1 MYKPSWLYS
10 RKDMFIILKDNLA
23 WVIPALILS
32 ILIPLNTGYEKPL
45 NMVLTFISLCI
56 ARKNK
61 IAFYLT
67 IISFFIICL
76 YIPIGH
82 DFGQISFGYI
92 ASAFQT
98 NKGEMTEFIKG
109 VSSNALLIFSITIFF
124 LILYVI
130 KGKGFSQK
138 YSLIY
143 LLLFCIVNIKS
154 IPARMLVSTIG
165 YSNQYT
171 TELKSLESQKNI
183 PDDFTTS
190 DIKKKYQNIVVVIG
204 ESAGRDYMSLY
215 GYQHDTTPWLKNAPG
230 YFFAN
235 YISAAPDT
243 YLSLP
248 RTMAMTNGDQTDIK
262 NNIVALA
269 NKADFNTFWIS
280 NQGYIGEYDTLSTV
294 IAEYAQHKTFLKK
307 GDFDSNNADDMQ
319 LLDGLQ
325 QIVDNEHDQ
334 KVIFIHMIG
343 SHPDSCERLN
353 GFPVNFNV
361 KNNKEINCYL
371 ASIQK
376 LDSFIERA
384 VSILKNKGESY
395 SLVYFSDHGLTVRQT
410 SRHLILGQ
418 DVQYI
423 LFGKDSRSVLHG
435 RESKQNYN
443 VPFFIIAS
451 DILTHNTYYNYL
463 SANNF
468 MAIFEWLA
476 GFNSNKIKPLS
487 PIEHSDENVS
497 IYDGEASIPYNS
509 LKDNEI
515 IK

>member
-1 MYKPSWLYS
+1 
-10 RKDMFIILKDNLA
+10 
-23 WVIPALILS
+23 
-32 ILIPLNTGYEKPL
+32 
-45 NMVLTFISLCI
+45 
-56 ARKNK
+56 
-61 IAFYLT
+61 
-67 IISFFIICL
+67 
-76 YIPIGH
+76 
-82 DFGQISFGYI
+82 
-92 ASAFQT
+92 
-98 NKGEMTEFIKG
+98 
-109 VSSNALLIFSITIFF
+109 
-124 LILYVI
+124 
-130 KGKGFSQK
+130 
-138 YSLIY
+138 
-143 LLLFCIVNIKS
+143 
-154 IPARMLVSTIG
+154 MLVSTIG

-269 NKADFNTFWIS
+269 NKADFNTFWLS

-353 GFPVNFNV
+353 GFPINFNV